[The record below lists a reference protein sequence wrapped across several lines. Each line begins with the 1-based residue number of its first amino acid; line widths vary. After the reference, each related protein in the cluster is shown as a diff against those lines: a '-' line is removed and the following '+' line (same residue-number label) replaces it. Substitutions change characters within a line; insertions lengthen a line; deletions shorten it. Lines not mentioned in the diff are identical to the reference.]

1 MLIRRRRGWELP
13 ESAATPEH
21 LVLNRRAMLGAGAA
35 LLPVLS
41 PSGAMAQRAGT
52 APPGPPLPEHARNER
67 FVAGRAITPEQ
78 DATTYNNF
86 YEFGTSKSI
95 WREASRMPVRPW
107 QIRVEGMV
115 ANPRTFDV
123 DELIRLLPIEERVY
137 RLRCVEAWAM
147 TVPWTGFELSA
158 LLRLVEPQA
167 GARYVMFETAALRD
181 VMPGL
186 RQSWYPWP
194 HQEGCTIAEAMNEL
208 SFMPVGMFGRPL
220 PQQNGGP
227 FRVVFPWKY
236 GFKSGKSVVRIV
248 LQAQR
253 PQTFWARIQPSEYGF
268 WANVNPEVSHPRW
281 SQATERLLGSG
292 ERVPTRLFNGYGE
305 FVAPL
310 YANLQRERLWA

>member
-21 LVLNRRAMLGAGAA
+21 LVLNRRALLGAGAA
-35 LLPVLS
+35 LLPASAL
-41 PSGAMAQRAGT
+41 AQRAGT
-52 APPGPPLPEHARNER
+52 APPGPPLPPHARNER
-67 FVAGRAITPEQ
+67 FVAGRAITPES

-95 WREASRMPVRPW
+95 WREAQRMPVRPW

-115 ANPRTFDV
+115 AQPRTFDV
-123 DELIRLLPIEERVY
+123 DDLIRLLPIEERVY

-167 GARYVMFETAALRD
+167 GARYVLFETAALRD

-194 HQEGCTIAEAMNEL
+194 HQEGCTIEEAMNEL
-208 SFMPVGMFGRPL
+208 SFMPVGMYGRPL

-227 FRVVFPWKY
+227 FRVMFPWKY

-268 WANVNPEVSHPRW
+268 WANVNPEVAHPRW